1 MNPLKIIVEKSTLR
15 LLLVMGLSWS
25 FSVSSVAQVLSPGTC
40 GTASPG
46 PEHLSYLEAIG
57 EAYRN
62 GLDLSITRRD
72 SGGLSRIY
80 IPFKAHIVRAPGSNN
95 YMQVPA
101 LLTTLCE
108 LNQKYRASGIQ
119 FYLKDLPN
127 YIFDGSLYYHT
138 GWTQGNTQMTT
149 YNMSRVVNV
158 HFVDL
163 SAMGLCGY
171 ATFPGS
177 GAGTTLRQGGLMM
190 SVPCSQPG
198 NTTLA
203 HEMGH
208 YLALPHPFEGTSPQP
223 QGVFAER
230 VTRNSNEPAP
240 RLNSNCATAGDR
252 FCDTPADFIGNRWPC
267 NGAAPQDTDIN
278 GDAFRPDATLFMSYS
293 NDNCQNKFS
302 AEQMNVMR
310 YTLTGTSG
318 GNGPRSYLLLPP
330 MPAYDSVRSS
340 TTLIEPAAG
349 APASPANWVYF
360 KWTAAPNATMYYVR
374 VVRGITLMFERWV
387 SDTSLLYTGPD
398 LASNGNYSVTVRP
411 FNPASTCAPSSPS
424 RSFTT
429 TTPFGLST
437 SGLIDQHFRVY
448 PTVLRQGDPLFC
460 QFSEAIEGIDAMEI
474 TVRSI
479 QGQSVYQNRVMEAQA
494 LQTIATE
501 KLSPGIYTL
510 EARAGR
516 WSKAIKIIVQ

>member
-1 MNPLKIIVEKSTLR
+1 MKPTLTN
-15 LLLVMGLSWS
+15 LPKFLAWGLGLSLGLNP
-25 FSVSSVAQVLSPGTC
+25 FAHAQILSPGTC
-40 GTASPG
+40 GTASPD
-46 PEHLSYLEAIG
+46 PAHLTYLEAIG

-62 GLDLSITRRD
+62 GLDISITRRD
-72 SGGLSRIY
+72 SGGQSRIN
-80 IPFKAHIVRAPGSNN
+80 IPLKAHIVRAPGSNN

-171 ATFPGS
+171 ATYPGS

-190 SVPCSQPG
+190 SVSCSQPG

-208 YLALPHPFEGTSPQP
+208 YLALPHPFDGTSPQP

-240 RLNSNCATAGDR
+240 RLNSNCAIAGDR

-293 NDNCQNKFS
+293 YDNCQNKFS

-310 YTLTGTSG
+310 YTLTGSSG
-318 GNGPRSYLLLPP
+318 GNGPRSYLLLPS

-340 TTLIEPAAG
+340 SILIEPAIG

-360 KWTAAPNATMYYVR
+360 KWTTAPNATMYYVR

-398 LASNGNYSVTVRP
+398 LTSNSNYSVTVKP
-411 FNPASTCAPSSPS
+411 FNPVSTCASTSPS

-437 SGLIDQHFRVY
+437 SGLIEEDFRVY
-448 PTVLRQGDPLFC
+448 PTVLRQGEPLFWKIEEKIPGSESLSINIRNMHG
-460 QFSEAIEGIDAMEI
+460 QTVMHRRAFSADD
-474 TVRSI
+474 
-479 QGQSVYQNRVMEAQA
+479 
-494 LQTIATE
+494 LQTFPTE
-501 KLSPGIYTL
+501 SLTPGIYTF
-510 EARAGR
+510 EAQCGL
-516 WSKAIKIIVQ
+516 WSKAVRLVVQ

>member
-1 MNPLKIIVEKSTLR
+1 
-15 LLLVMGLSWS
+15 
-25 FSVSSVAQVLSPGTC
+25 
-40 GTASPG
+40 
-46 PEHLSYLEAIG
+46 
-57 EAYRN
+57 
-62 GLDLSITRRD
+62 
-72 SGGLSRIY
+72 
-80 IPFKAHIVRAPGSNN
+80 
-95 YMQVPA
+95 
-101 LLTTLCE
+101 LTTLCE

-127 YIFDGSLYYHT
+127 FIFDGNLYSHT

-171 ATFPGS
+171 ATYPGS

-230 VTRNSNEPAP
+230 VTRNNNEPAP

-310 YTLTGTSG
+310 YTLTGNSG

-340 TTLIEPAAG
+340 TTLLEPAAG
-349 APASPANWVYF
+349 APASPANWIYF
-360 KWTAAPNATMYYVR
+360 KWTSAPNATMYYVR

-398 LASNGNYSVTVRP
+398 LASNGSYSVSVRP
-411 FNPASTCAPSSPS
+411 FNPASTCASSSPS

-429 TTPFGLST
+429 TTPFGLTT
-437 SGLIDQHFRVY
+437 SGLIEQDFRVY
-448 PTVLRQGDPLFC
+448 PTLLRQGESIFWKIE
-460 QFSEAIEGIDAMEI
+460 EAGQGSGALGI
-474 TVRSI
+474 SI
-479 QGQSVYQNRVMEAQA
+479 RNMQGQTVLDQGVFNAGD
-494 LQTIATE
+494 LHCIPTE
-501 KLSPGIYTL
+501 SLAPGIYTF
-510 EARAGR
+510 EAHSGR
-516 WSKAIKIIVQ
+516 WSKTVRIIVQ

>member
-1 MNPLKIIVEKSTLR
+1 M
-15 LLLVMGLSWS
+15 
-25 FSVSSVAQVLSPGTC
+25 
-40 GTASPG
+40 
-46 PEHLSYLEAIG
+46 
-57 EAYRN
+57 
-62 GLDLSITRRD
+62 
-72 SGGLSRIY
+72 
-80 IPFKAHIVRAPGSNN
+80 
-95 YMQVPA
+95 
-101 LLTTLCE
+101 
-108 LNQKYRASGIQ
+108 
-119 FYLKDLPN
+119 
-127 YIFDGSLYYHT
+127 
-138 GWTQGNTQMTT
+138 
-149 YNMSRVVNV
+149 
-158 HFVDL
+158 
-163 SAMGLCGY
+163 
-171 ATFPGS
+171 
-177 GAGTTLRQGGLMM
+177 
-190 SVPCSQPG
+190 
-198 NTTLA
+198 
-203 HEMGH
+203 
-208 YLALPHPFEGTSPQP
+208 
-223 QGVFAER
+223 
-230 VTRNSNEPAP
+230 
-240 RLNSNCATAGDR
+240 NSNCATAGDR

-448 PTVLRQGDPLFC
+448 PTVLRQGEPLFC
-460 QFSEAIEGIDAMEI
+460 QFSEATDGIDAMEI
-474 TVRSI
+474 TVRSM